1 MSSQPINP
9 AVINRPLVMCGPSGT
24 GKSTLLKTLFANHP
38 GQFGFSISH
47 TTRQPRA
54 GEEDGKDYYF
64 VTREDFLARVGN
76 GEFLEWAEFGGNCYG
91 TTFAALTALHPR
103 RCILDIELQGVL
115 QLKAKAPLQEPPLSP
130 VFLFVS
136 PPTIPQLKER
146 LSGRGTETE
155 QSIRKRLDAAK
166 AELTYAQ
173 EGKHDVV
180 VVNDD
185 LKEAGRKL
193 ELVAMGYENWETCG
207 DKLPALEVA
216 DLD

>member
-24 GKSTLLKTLFANHP
+24 GKSTLLKTLFVKHP

-54 GEEDGKDYYF
+54 GEEDGRDYYF
-64 VTREDFLARVGN
+64 VTKEDFLARVGN

-136 PPTIPQLKER
+136 PPSIPQLKER

-166 AELTYAQ
+166 AEVTYAQ

-180 VVNDD
+180 IVNDD

>member
-1 MSSQPINP
+1 
-9 AVINRPLVMCGPSGT
+9 MCGPSGT

-64 VTREDFLARVGN
+64 VTKEDFLARVGN

-166 AELTYAQ
+166 AEVTYAQ

-180 VVNDD
+180 IVNDD

-193 ELVAMGYENWETCG
+193 EAVAMGYENWETCG